1 VYSSLGGIRAV
12 VFTDVLQGGIMLF
25 GGGAALFQV
34 TSALPDGFSSVLA
47 AGKEADKFVLG
58 SWDWDLRRRTVPA
71 MLV

>member
-1 VYSSLGGIRAV
+1 
-12 VFTDVLQGGIMLF
+12 MLF